1 MAYSVPE
8 MIQYYWQRI
17 EKFHWLPDSEEALLH
32 HLLQISE
39 SSYDPH
45 TPTAFF
51 NHTLPAFH
59 NNQTS
64 TTILFRLWI
73 RPALGRLLRQLTA
86 TNADFFHIPWDEI
99 NRFPNSGPDRDPPPS
114 GATGTLPGPHNQTTT
129 TQAQRASQ
137 NFTSSSWG
145 WAAGDAQPSWYTR

>member
-1 MAYSVPE
+1 MATDVMAYFIPE
-8 MIQYYWQRI
+8 MIQYYWHRI

-51 NHTLPAFH
+51 NHTLSAFH
-59 NNQTS
+59 DNQTS

-73 RPALGRLLRQLTA
+73 RPAFGRAPSPPTHGNKRRLL
-86 TNADFFHIPWDEI
+86 
-99 NRFPNSGPDRDPPPS
+99 
-114 GATGTLPGPHNQTTT
+114 
-129 TQAQRASQ
+129 
-137 NFTSSSWG
+137 
-145 WAAGDAQPSWYTR
+145 